1 MRCSSATPSPE
12 GRIPKQF
19 GIPKGQPASNTD
31 RHSYED
37 LSGATFCRHAI
48 SRLKEEA
55 LLAHDVLSV
64 TYQTRALRL
73 AGVLGGYVMDD
84 EDI

>member
-1 MRCSSATPSPE
+1 MRCSSAAATAE

-19 GIPKGQPASNTD
+19 GIPKGQAPSSTD
-31 RHSYED
+31 RQGYED
-37 LSGATFCRHAI
+37 LSGYTFCRHAI

-55 LLAHDVLSV
+55 MLAHDVLSV

-84 EDI
+84 EDM